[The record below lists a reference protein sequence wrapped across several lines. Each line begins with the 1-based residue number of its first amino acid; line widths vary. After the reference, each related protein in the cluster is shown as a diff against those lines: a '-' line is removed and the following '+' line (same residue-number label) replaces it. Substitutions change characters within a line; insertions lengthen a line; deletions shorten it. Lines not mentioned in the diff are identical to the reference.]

1 MKIFGFSNDVNKQ
14 KTINLKLLEELKALQ
29 KDLLTLKSP
38 NTRSNAIKRNLLI
51 QRAFR
56 KIRDQNNTSTS
67 ETSSQDSDD
76 PFTLNEQEMKDR
88 LAALERKTRNQ
99 RDQIY
104 DLEVQNDFLRD
115 KRDQHQRLIKNF
127 EKAKERLKKVNKS
140 NDKVRSFW

>member
-1 MKIFGFSNDVNKQ
+1 MKILGFSNDVNKQ

-51 QRAFR
+51 QRAFS

-76 PFTLNEQEMKDR
+76 PFALNEQEMKDR

-127 EKAKERLKKVNKS
+127 EKAKERLKKVKKS